1 MKITTMKTKATEWMK
16 WPMSWQLQLCLD
28 VRLARRSCLSVLA
41 QCVMPRR
48 TSGSPWL
55 VLLTCLCVLP
65 FALVLSGQAARAEQ
79 PLAGAALA
87 EQEKQWQNCE
97 GGYYTGPRP
106 GRRNYSNDQYLWV
119 VTPAFAKRFCM
130 PESMVSNELKGAE
143 AIAFKMVD
151 AGDSERCGVDGDGS
165 THCSSNSLAHFEIYL
180 SQSLNL
186 PAAHPEVQFFENRR
200 DTSDWH
206 LAENERNGRGQAYR
220 KGQYSIPQG
229 RMRHF
234 GNPYGH
240 PDDGF
245 VFGLIYAHEG
255 KGRWPVG
262 PLWEVGYRGGWV
274 KGLDMLILESSL
286 GFGFGTYDN
295 VAKARS
301 HGYDK
306 WQPMIVM
313 DKRNDPR
320 KDAEKNVSDDYAH
333 VIYLPRRY
341 MEQIRQ
347 AVQRRSGSWDD
358 FISTQRQR

>member
-1 MKITTMKTKATEWMK
+1 M
-16 WPMSWQLQLCLD
+16 
-28 VRLARRSCLSVLA
+28 SVLILFVA
-41 QCVMPRR
+41 RGLSHTVLRAM
-48 TSGSPWL
+48 L
-55 VLLTCLCVLP
+55 VNLLS
-65 FALVLSGQAARAEQ
+65 FALLFENQLAYAEQ
-79 PLAGAALA
+79 PLSGAALA

-130 PESMVSNELKGAE
+130 PESLVSNELKGAE

-165 THCSSNSLAHFEIYL
+165 THCSSNSQAHFEIYL

-274 KGLDMLILESSL
+274 KGLDMLILEEQL
-286 GFGFGTYDN
+286 GIRFAWEADHYKAAKVPQGTAQGQYL
-295 VAKARS
+295 
-301 HGYDK
+301 
-306 WQPMIVM
+306 IVM
-313 DKRNDPR
+313 DKPIASTVGIPWPR
-320 KDAEKNVSDDYAH
+320 RLPEDFEH
-333 VIYLPRRY
+333 VIYLPKHFA
-341 MEQIRQ
+341 EQVRVAAMRQ
-347 AVQRRSGSWDD
+347 GGSWAEFINTQRR
-358 FISTQRQR
+358 R